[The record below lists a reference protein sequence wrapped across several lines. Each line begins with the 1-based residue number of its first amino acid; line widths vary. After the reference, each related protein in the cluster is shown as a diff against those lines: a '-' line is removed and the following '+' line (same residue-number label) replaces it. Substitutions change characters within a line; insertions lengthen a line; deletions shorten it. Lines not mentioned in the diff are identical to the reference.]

1 MNLWILLIALTTT
14 SGGSQ
19 AAAIETIEFYS
30 ESSCL
35 MAQVQIVHMAQ
46 EQMPKIEVSTVCVRK
61 GTKSH

>member
-1 MNLWILLIALTTT
+1 MNLWILLIALTTRGI
-14 SGGSQ
+14 GGT
-19 AAAIETIEFYS
+19 AIETIEFYS

-46 EQMPKIEVSTVCVRK
+46 EKMPKIGVSTVCVSK

>member
-14 SGGSQ
+14 GLGG
-19 AAAIETIEFYS
+19 ATAIETIEFYS

-46 EQMPKIEVSTVCVRK
+46 EKMPKIEVSTVCVRK
-61 GTKSH
+61 GKKSH

>member
-1 MNLWILLIALTTT
+1 MNLWILLVALTTT

-35 MAQVQIVHMAQ
+35 MAQVQIAHM
-46 EQMPKIEVSTVCVRK
+46 EKTNTPGSSMRTICVY
-61 GTKSH
+61 T